1 MARPVMP
8 TRAWRCAGA
17 WRCRSPIAVVKL
29 THCARLSTIQTM
41 STSQKVV
48 ETARASTARPLTTIP
63 VTITVPAPVRPSS
76 QRITGPVAMPISE
89 PSAQHPADVLAV
101 ELDDVAQER
110 HDQRLRAVEREV
122 PDRSSRT

>member
-1 MARPVMP
+1 M
-8 TRAWRCAGA
+8 
-17 WRCRSPIAVVKL
+17 KL

-89 PSAQHPADVLAV
+89 PSPSTQPTCW
-101 ELDDVAQER
+101 
-110 HDQRLRAVEREV
+110 
-122 PDRSSRT
+122 PSSSMTSRRKGTMSASEP